1 MKGSVMQALEGTF
14 AGVFS
19 GVPEQII
26 KVCGQVRD
34 FLDGCPAADDVVLIV
49 SELAASVTIYSP
61 PGNKV
66 FAVRAKRYDTCVY
79 LEVEDADSPWIPAFQ
94 DDCPHGLDIVGTLAR
109 QWGVKE
115 FPRRIVWATV
125 DF

>member
-1 MKGSVMQALEGTF
+1 MQALEDTF

-19 GVPEQII
+19 GVPEQIR
-26 KVCGQVRD
+26 KACGQVRD

-49 SELAASVTIYSP
+49 FELATSATMYSL

-79 LEVEDADSPWIPAFQ
+79 LEVEDAGGPWIPAPQ
-94 DDCPHGLDIVGTLAR
+94 DDCPHALDIVGTLAR
-109 QWGVKE
+109 QWALRNSPGGSSGQQWTSKE
-115 FPRRIVWATV
+115 LA
-125 DF
+125 